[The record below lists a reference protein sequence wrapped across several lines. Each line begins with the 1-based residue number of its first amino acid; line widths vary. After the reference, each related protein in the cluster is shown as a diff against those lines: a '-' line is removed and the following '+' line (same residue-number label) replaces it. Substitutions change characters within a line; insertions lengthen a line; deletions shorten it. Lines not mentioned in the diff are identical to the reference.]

1 MREEFRD
8 FTAYL
13 GLALWFALL
22 KLFKFVDF
30 FAGLTVL
37 WSTIHKSAGQLFAF
51 LVSYV
56 IVLSVFVLFAT
67 MVWGYYSDEFSTF
80 ESSAV
85 ELVRF
90 SFGDGDYDFDALTGS
105 VRYTTYVVWWC
116 YSVIVTLILFN
127 LIIGLISNKYEEV
140 VEEIDTGV
148 HERRELRDFFRT
160 WAPTN
165 MHSAEK
171 GAVSACPGR

>member
-1 MREEFRD
+1 M
-8 FTAYL
+8 
-13 GLALWFALL
+13 L

-51 LVSYV
+51 AVSYA
-56 IVLSVFVLFAT
+56 IVLSSFVLFAT

-105 VRYTTYVVWWC
+105 ARYMTYVVWC
-116 YSVIVTLILFN
+116 GYSVMVTLILFN

-140 VEEIDTGV
+140 VEEIDTEV
-148 HERRELRDFFRT
+148 RERRELRDFFRT
-160 WAPTN
+160 WALTN

-171 GAVSACPGR
+171 GAVWAWPGRLGALSVFH